1 MKCRATPENLLI
13 KSKFGPK
20 MRDGPAHGIHIQIL
34 KVWQEI
40 QASGEIL
47 TSLDIWIL

>member
-1 MKCRATPENLLI
+1 MLNSGRATPENLLI

-20 MRDGPAHGIHIQIL
+20 MHNMLAHGVRIQIL

-47 TSLDIWIL
+47 TSLDL